1 MNIRKISV
9 WVLGI
14 ILLLLMIGPGN
25 PAQASAWAKPQISR
39 TSHHTVANK
48 SNTKKAARA
57 HVNASEG
64 MWGTSHVT
72 FSDDGVLTIYPG
84 TLENYCPFNPRYIT
98 KVIFKKGVI
107 APKDSSYLFYT
118 FENTTSFE
126 GINDLDT
133 SHVTNMQAMF
143 SNCPN
148 VQGNIDL
155 SHWDTSHVTDMAGM
169 FSQWRKVSSLN
180 IADWNTSNVTNMAD
194 MFVMFHDPDIQ
205 LHHLDISQWDT
216 SKVTNMYEMFSG
228 INQMTHLDISKWNTD
243 SLTNMTETFSD
254 MPELQSLD
262 LSKWNTRKVTPMNYP
277 LEQNTFSGDTSLW
290 QLKLGP
296 NSVFL
301 GTEGLIT
308 PPGNN
313 TALPDG
319 SGNLNIGQKWMA
331 VDQNGVDNGT
341 GDVHNPAGQTYSV
354 NELYQKYNP
363 QTTNAPVETYVW
375 QQKTVS
381 APITIKYVDEN
392 GNVILPDK
400 QITGEFGSA
409 YDASTAQYKVPTINY
424 NGSIY
429 NLDNAKLPPM
439 TVLKGN
445 IGATK
450 QTITFVYQ
458 KAPTPTPNPV
468 NPVNPVVP
476 NSPVTPVIPTNPEQ
490 PTTPGGTQTNYA
502 AVKGEAVYAVKKIY
516 MYKSPNFNKLN
527 RKVRYNKSQRTKRP
541 MFVVT
546 GYARSNNGA
555 LRYRVRD
562 VNHQT
567 KNDGK
572 KGYITASTKFVVPV
586 YYQSIPKSRVIKV
599 INSKGIHAYKNKNL
613 TARVHSCKKNTRLH
627 VKKIVKH
634 NLTTRYQLTNG
645 RYITGNKLFV
655 IQSKR

>member
-1 MNIRKISV
+1 MNVRKFSI
-9 WVLGI
+9 WILGI
-14 ILLLLMIGPGN
+14 ILLLLMTGPGN
-25 PAQASAWAKPQISR
+25 PVQASASAQPRINR
-39 TSHHTVANK
+39 TSQHIAATK
-48 SNTKKAARA
+48 SNTKKSARA
-57 HVNASEG
+57 NVTASES
-64 MWGTSHVT
+64 MWGTSPVT
-72 FSDDGVLTIYPG
+72 LSDDGVLTIYPG
-84 TLENYCPFNPRYIT
+84 TIDNRCPFWYMNV
-98 KVIFKKGVI
+98 KQVVFEKGVI
-107 APKDSSYLFYT
+107 APADSSFMFYSFDYLTSIKGINNLDTSHVINMSDMFEHCVNLRGDLDLSHWDTSQVTNMRGMFANCYKLSSLNVADWKTGNVTNMSGLFYMYPDSDSQWK
-118 FENTTSFE
+118 NLNVS
-126 GINDLDT
+126 NWDT
-133 SHVTNMQAMF
+133 SHVTNMYEMF
-143 SNCPN
+143 ANNKRITNLDISN
-148 VQGNIDL
+148 
-155 SHWDTSHVTDMAGM
+155 
-169 FSQWRKVSSLN
+169 
-180 IADWNTSNVTNMAD
+180 WNTTNVTNMAEI
-194 MFVMFHDPDIQ
+194 F
-205 LHHLDISQWDT
+205 
-216 SKVTNMYEMFSG
+216 NG
-228 INQMTHLDISKWNTD
+228 
-243 SLTNMTETFSD
+243 
-254 MPELQSLD
+254 MPELQTLD
-262 LSKWNTRKVTPMNYP
+262 LSKWNTRKVLPSAIGPT
-277 LEQNTFSGDTSLW
+277 QDTFSGDTNLW

-319 SGNLNIGQKWMA
+319 SGNLNIGPKWMA
-331 VDQNGVDNGT
+331 VDQDGVDNGT

-375 QQKTVS
+375 QQKTNP

-400 QITGEFGSA
+400 QITGDFGSA
-409 YDASTAQYKVPTINY
+409 YDASTTQYKIPTINY

-429 NLDNAKLPPM
+429 NLDNTKLPPM

-476 NSPVTPVIPTNPEQ
+476 NPPVTPVIPTNPEK
-490 PTTPGGTQTNYA
+490 PTTPSTNYA

-516 MYKSPNFNKLN
+516 MYKSPNFNKSN
-527 RKVRYNKSQRTKRP
+527 RKVRYNKVPRTKRP

-546 GYARSNNGA
+546 GYSRSNNGA
-555 LRYRVRD
+555 LRYQVRD

-572 KGYITASTKFVVPV
+572 KGYITANTKYVVPV
-586 YYQSIPKSRVIKV
+586 YYQSVPKSRVIKV
-599 INSKGIHAYKNKNL
+599 INSKGIHAYKNRNL
-613 TARVHSCKKNTRLH
+613 TARVRSYKKNTRLRI
-627 VKKIVKH
+627 KKIVKH

-655 IQSKR
+655 IQLKR

>member
-9 WVLGI
+9 WTLGI

-25 PAQASAWAKPQISR
+25 PVQPSALAKPRISK
-39 TSHHTVANK
+39 TSHHVAANK
-48 SNTKKAARA
+48 SNTKKSARA
-57 HVNASEG
+57 HVTASEG
-64 MWGTSHVT
+64 MWGTCPVT
-72 FSDDGVLTIYPG
+72 LSDDKVLTIYPG
-84 TLENYCPFNPRYIT
+84 TLGTNEEMPSFIDSFSVD
-98 KVIFKKGVI
+98 KIIFRKGVI
-107 APKDSSYLFYT
+107 LPKNSSKLF
-118 FENTTSFE
+118 FAIGVNSFE

-133 SHVTNMQAMF
+133 SHVTNMRQMF
-143 SNCPN
+143 QYDHGL
-148 VQGNIDL
+148 QGHLDL
-155 SHWDTSHVTDMAGM
+155 SNWDTSHVTDMGAM
-169 FSQWRKVSSLN
+169 FASCFGLSSIN
-180 IADWNTSNVTNMAD
+180 VADWDTKNVTD
-194 MFVMFHDPDIQ
+194 MNYLFGEDSFKN
-205 LHHLDISQWDT
+205 LEIS
-216 SKVTNMYEMFSG
+216 N
-228 INQMTHLDISKWNTD
+228 WNTD
-243 SLTNMTETFSD
+243 KVTDMGSMFQGDEQLTHLNISNWDTNNVIY
-254 MPELQSLD
+254 MPQMFKRMPKLQSLD
-262 LSKWNTRKVTPMNYP
+262 LSKWNTRKLLPNPDGPT
-277 LEQNTFSGDTSLW
+277 QDIFTGDTNLW

-296 NSVFL
+296 NTVFD

-319 SGNLNIGQKWMA
+319 SGNLNIGPKWMA

-354 NELYQKYNP
+354 NELYNKYNP

-375 QQKTVS
+375 QQKTTP

-409 YDASTAQYKVPTINY
+409 YDASTIQYKVPTINY

-429 NLDNAKLPPM
+429 NLDNAKLPPI

-445 IGATK
+445 IGAIK

-476 NSPVTPVIPTNPEQ
+476 NPPVTPVIPTNPEK
-490 PTTPGGTQTNYA
+490 PATPGGTQTNYA
-502 AVKGEAVYAVKKIY
+502 VVKGEAVYAVKKIY
-516 MYKSPNFNKLN
+516 MYKSPNFNKSN
-527 RKVRYNKSQRTKRP
+527 RKVRYNKLPRTKRP

-546 GYARSNNGA
+546 GYSRSNNGA

-572 KGYITASTKFVVPV
+572 KGYITASTKYVVPV

-599 INSKGIHAYKNKNL
+599 INSKGIHAYKNRNL
-613 TARVHSCKKNTRLH
+613 TARVRSYKKNTRLH

>member
-1 MNIRKISV
+1 MNVRKISV

-14 ILLLLMIGPGN
+14 ILLFLMIGPGN
-25 PAQASAWAKPQISR
+25 PVQASASAQPRISR

-57 HVNASEG
+57 HVNTIEDT
-64 MWGTSHVT
+64 WGTCPITLSN
-72 FSDDGVLTIYPG
+72 DGVLTIYPG
-84 TLENYCPFNPRYIT
+84 TLEKYFPYNSHDVT

-107 APKDSSYLFYT
+107 APEDSSFLFYT
-118 FENTTSFE
+118 FDGTTSFE

-133 SHVTNMQAMF
+133 SHVTNMDEMF
-143 SNCPN
+143 ENCPN
-148 VQGNIDL
+148 VQGDIDL
-155 SHWDTSHVTDMAGM
+155 SHWDTSHVTNMTGM
-169 FSQWRKVSSLN
+169 FANWRKVSSLN
-180 IADWNTSNVTNMAD
+180 VADWDTSNVTSMSG
-194 MFVMFHDPDIQ
+194 MFLMFSDPNIQ
-205 LHHLDISQWDT
+205 LHHLDVSKWNT
-216 SKVTNMYEMFSG
+216 SKVTNMHGMFSG
-228 INQMTHLDISKWNTD
+228 NNQITHLDISKWNTD
-243 SLTNMTETFSD
+243 NLTNMTEMFSG
-254 MPELQSLD
+254 MSKLQSLD

-277 LEQNTFSGDTSLW
+277 SEQNTFSGDTSLW

-319 SGNLNIGQKWMA
+319 SGNLNIGPKWMA

-375 QQKTVS
+375 QQKTTP

-400 QITGEFGSA
+400 QITGDFGSA

-429 NLDNAKLPPM
+429 NLDNTKLPPM

-458 KAPTPTPNPV
+458 KASTPTPNPV

-476 NSPVTPVIPTNPEQ
+476 TPPVTPVSPTSPEK
-490 PTTPGGTQTNYA
+490 PTTPSETATNYA

-516 MYKSPNFNKLN
+516 MYKSPNFNKPN
-527 RKVRYNKSQRTKRP
+527 RKVRYNKVPRTKRP

-546 GYARSNNGA
+546 GYSRSNNGA

-567 KNDGK
+567 KNAGK
-572 KGYITASTKFVVPV
+572 KGYITASTKYVVPV
-586 YYQSIPKSRVIKV
+586 YYQSVPKSRVIKV

-613 TARVHSCKKNTRLH
+613 TAKVRSYKKNTRLH
-627 VKKIVKH
+627 VKKIIKH

-645 RYITGNKLFV
+645 RYITGNKLLV

>member
-1 MNIRKISV
+1 MNVRKFSV
-9 WVLGI
+9 WLLGI
-14 ILLLLMIGPGN
+14 ILLLQMIGPGN
-25 PAQASAWAKPQISR
+25 PVQASASAQPRINR
-39 TSHHTVANK
+39 TNRHITANK
-48 SNTKKAARA
+48 SNTKKSART
-57 HVNASEG
+57 HVTASEG
-64 MWGTSHVT
+64 MWGTCPVT
-72 FSDDGVLTIYPG
+72 LSDDKVLTIYPG
-84 TLENYCPFNPRYIT
+84 TLGTNAERPSFISDYTVDKI
-98 KVIFKKGVI
+98 IFQKGVI
-107 APKDSSYLFYT
+107 LPEDSSELF
-118 FENTTSFE
+118 FAIGVSSLE
-126 GINDLDT
+126 GINDVDT
-133 SHVTNMQAMF
+133 SHVTNMTQMF
-143 SNCPN
+143 QYDHKL
-148 VQGNIDL
+148 QGNLDL
-155 SHWDTSHVTDMAGM
+155 SHWDTSHVTDMSAM
-169 FSQWRKVSSLN
+169 FASCFGLSSIN
-180 IADWNTSNVTNMAD
+180 VADWDTKSVTDMAYLFGEDSFKSLEISNWNTDKVTNMAG
-194 MFVMFHDPDIQ
+194 MFMGSTQ
-205 LHHLDISQWDT
+205 L
-216 SKVTNMYEMFSG
+216 
-228 INQMTHLDISKWNTD
+228 THLNISNWKTD
-243 SLTNMTETFSD
+243 NVVYMTQMFNR
-254 MPELQSLD
+254 MPKLQSLD
-262 LSKWNTRKVTPMNYP
+262 LSKWNTRKVTPMDYLP
-277 LEQNTFSGDTSLW
+277 EQNTFSGDTNLW

-319 SGNLNIGQKWMA
+319 SGNLNIGPKWMA
-331 VDQNGVDNGT
+331 VDQDGVDNGT

-375 QQKTVS
+375 QQKTNPV
-381 APITIKYVDEN
+381 PITIKYVDEN

-409 YDASTAQYKVPTINY
+409 YDASTTQYKVPTINY

-429 NLDNAKLPPM
+429 NLDNTKLPPM
-439 TVLKGN
+439 NVLKGN

-458 KAPTPTPNPV
+458 KAPTPTPNPI

-476 NSPVTPVIPTNPEQ
+476 TPPVTPVIPTNPEK
-490 PTTPGGTQTNYA
+490 PTTPGGTETNYA

-516 MYKSPNFNKLN
+516 MYKSPNFNKSN

-546 GYARSNNGA
+546 GFARSNNGA

-572 KGYITASTKFVVPV
+572 KGYITASTKYVVPV
-586 YYQSIPKSRVIKV
+586 YYQSVPKSRVIKV
-599 INSKGIHAYKNKNL
+599 INSKGIHAYKNRNL
-613 TARVHSCKKNTRLH
+613 TARVRSYKKNTRLH

-655 IQSKR
+655 IQLKR